1 MFGKYKL
8 RFYIQIMSTIQQ
20 QTNEQGR
27 TDKKAPLI
35 AKLLTRFKD
44 IDDTYILQLLKY
56 RLEQRVA
63 GKSEHIRAYVSA
75 QIDLFE
81 DQLQQAGII

>member
-1 MFGKYKL
+1 
-8 RFYIQIMSTIQQ
+8 MSTIQQ
-20 QTNEQGR
+20 QINEHR
-27 TDKKAPLI
+27 LAHKKAPTM
-35 AKLLTRFKD
+35 AKLLTRFND
-44 IDDTYILQLLKY
+44 IDDTYILQLFKY

-63 GKSEHIRAYVSA
+63 GKSEHVRAYVSA

>member
-1 MFGKYKL
+1 
-8 RFYIQIMSTIQQ
+8 MSTMQQ
-20 QTNEQGR
+20 QTNGR
-27 TDKKAPLI
+27 AGASNKALSMS
-35 AKLLTRFKD
+35 KLLTRFSD

-63 GKSEHIRAYVSA
+63 GKSEHVRAYVSA

-81 DQLQQAGII
+81 DQLQQAGLL